1 MKVLLDTNVWL
12 DIILGREGF
21 LEPSLTALYDCIDE
35 GDDLCIV
42 ATSVK
47 DIFFVVERLEGA
59 NTAYGAVERILQLTR
74 AITVDDV
81 VCRNALPLERP
92 DYEDGVIAAAA
103 EAEQIEC
110 IVTRDDKA
118 FHSLGIRRCSP
129 VEFIKGRGTE
139 VIAI

>member
-47 DIFFVVERLEGA
+47 DIFFVVERLEGGEYCLWRGRA
-59 NTAYGAVERILQLTR
+59 HTPAHSCDYGGRCGLPECAPLGKTR
-74 AITVDDV
+74 
-81 VCRNALPLERP
+81 L
-92 DYEDGVIAAAA
+92 
-103 EAEQIEC
+103 
-110 IVTRDDKA
+110 
-118 FHSLGIRRCSP
+118 
-129 VEFIKGRGTE
+129 
-139 VIAI
+139 